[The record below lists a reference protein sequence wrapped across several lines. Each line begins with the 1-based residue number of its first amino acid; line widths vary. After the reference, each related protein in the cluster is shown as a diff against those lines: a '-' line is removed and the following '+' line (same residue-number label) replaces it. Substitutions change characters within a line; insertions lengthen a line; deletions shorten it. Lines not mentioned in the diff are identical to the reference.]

1 LATYEYS
8 KLEESNV
15 DNVSVDSLISMEEQ
29 LETALSVIRAKKTE
43 LMMED
48 MKSLQE
54 RVRLVLNLVFN
65 CYQSHIVG

>member
-1 LATYEYS
+1 
-8 KLEESNV
+8 
-15 DNVSVDSLISMEEQ
+15 MEEQ

>member
-1 LATYEYS
+1 
-8 KLEESNV
+8 
-15 DNVSVDSLISMEEQ
+15 MEEQ

-54 RVRLVLNLVFN
+54 REKLLIEENQILASQVTKTSLMILRANSSLHLR
-65 CYQSHIVG
+65 